1 MSQPA
6 KVVDPQGITA
16 APADDAPMRYDVRIL
31 RSLRAIIRSVD
42 LYSRELAA
50 TNQITA
56 PQLICLLHVVEKG
69 AVTATAIGREVHLS
83 PSTVVG
89 ILDRLEEKG
98 LVARQRS
105 QEDRRQVRVSATEAG
120 RALART
126 APSPLQQTL
135 ARALNDLPELEQ
147 ATIALALERV
157 VALMEAPP
165 LDYAPM
171 LTTGPINPPSAGS

>member
-1 MSQPA
+1 MGLP
-6 KVVDPQGITA
+6 KVIDPSATPLA
-16 APADDAPMRYDVRIL
+16 APEAPMRYDVRVL
-31 RSLRAIIRSVD
+31 KSLRAIIRSVD

-50 TNQITA
+50 ANQVTA
-56 PQLICLLHVVEKG
+56 PQLVCLLHVVQKG
-69 AVTATAIGREVHLS
+69 PVTATAIGREVHLS

-98 LVARQRS
+98 LIVRQRS
-105 QEDRRQVRVSATEAG
+105 TEDRRMVRVSATDAG
-120 RALART
+120 RALARR

-135 ARALNDLPELEQ
+135 ANALNSLPELEQ

-157 VALMEAPP
+157 VALMEAPS

-171 LTTGPINPPSAGS
+171 LTTGPINPHAAGT

>member
-1 MSQPA
+1 MSKVALVAPPSSVQPA
-6 KVVDPQGITA
+6 NPENL
-16 APADDAPMRYDVRIL
+16 PMRYDLRVL
-31 RSLRAIIRSVD
+31 RSLRGIIRSVD

-56 PQLICLLHVVEKG
+56 PQLVCLLHVVNRG
-69 AVTATAIGREVHLS
+69 PVTATGIGREVHLS

-89 ILDRLEEKG
+89 IVDRLEEKG
-98 LVARQRS
+98 LVSRQRS
-105 QEDRRQVRVSATEAG
+105 QEDRRMVRVSATDAG
-120 RALART
+120 RELARR

-135 ARALNDLPELEQ
+135 ARALNALPELEQ

-165 LDYAPM
+165 LDYAPI
-171 LTTGPINPPSAGS
+171 LTTGPINPSAGT

>member
-1 MSQPA
+1 
-6 KVVDPQGITA
+6 
-16 APADDAPMRYDVRIL
+16 MRYDVRVL

-56 PQLICLLHVVEKG
+56 PQLVCLLHVVEKG
-69 AVTATAIGREVHLS
+69 PVTATAIGREVHLS

-98 LVARQRS
+98 FIARQRS
-105 QEDRRQVRVSATEAG
+105 LEDRRMVRVSATDAG
-120 RALART
+120 RELARS

-135 ARALNDLPELEQ
+135 ARALNGLPELEQ

-171 LTTGPINPPSAGS
+171 LTTGPINPPPAER

>member
-1 MSQPA
+1 MTWPA
-6 KVVDPQGITA
+6 KTIEPPPSEQET
-16 APADDAPMRYDVRIL
+16 PLRYDVRVL

-42 LYSRELAA
+42 LYSRELAT

-56 PQLICLLHVVEKG
+56 PQLVCLLHVVEKG

-98 LVARQRS
+98 LIERQRS
-105 QEDRRQVRVSATEAG
+105 QEDRRQVRVSATPAG
-120 RALART
+120 RTVART
-126 APSPLQQTL
+126 APSPLQRTL

-157 VALMEAPP
+157 VALMEAPA

-171 LTTGPINPPSAGS
+171 LTTGASITAPAGS

>member
-6 KVVDPQGITA
+6 KTTDPRDIVA
-16 APADDAPMRYDVRIL
+16 APADEISLRYDVRIL

-42 LYSRELAA
+42 LYSRELAV

-56 PQLICLLHVVEKG
+56 PQLVCLLNVVENG
-69 AVTATAIGREVHLS
+69 EVTATSIGRDVHLA

-89 ILDRLEEKG
+89 ILDRLEDKG
-98 LVARQRS
+98 LIDRQRS
-105 QEDRRQVRVSATEAG
+105 QEDRRQVRVTATPAG
-120 RALART
+120 RELART

-135 ARALNDLPELEQ
+135 AKALVVLPELEQ

-157 VALMEAPP
+157 VALMEAPA

-171 LTTGPINPPSAGS
+171 LTTGPIIPPETGS

>member
-1 MSQPA
+1 MIKPA
-6 KVVDPQGITA
+6 RIVKLEQRPGLP
-16 APADDAPMRYDVRIL
+16 PADPEIPRTRYDLRIL
-31 RSLRAIIRSVD
+31 RSLRGIIRSVD

-56 PQLICLLHVVEKG
+56 PQLVCLLHAVNRG
-69 AVTATAIGREVHLS
+69 PVTATGIGRAVHLS

-98 LVARQRS
+98 LIERHRS
-105 QEDRRQVRVSATEAG
+105 EEDRRQVQVRATLAG
-120 RALART
+120 MELARQ

-135 ARALNDLPELEQ
+135 ARALNGLPELEQ

-157 VALMEAPP
+157 VTLMEAPP
-165 LDYAPM
+165 LDYAPI
-171 LTTGPINPPSAGS
+171 LTTGPISTDP